1 METWPDELNRVLAAL
16 HRTNGGIASERTK
29 DVTKEAVR
37 TFMHKLHKA
46 KHPVQKLSN
55 VGDRHIELVVR
66 GWYFEGKLQP
76 KTIQNYVSRLR
87 VVFTQL
93 GKPNLVRPWQDYF
106 PELPASALVIKT
118 AAEKSKGFTANG
130 VDLAAVFQAADK
142 VDLRF
147 GLMLRLE
154 LAFGLRREEV
164 LHCRPWIAD
173 RGTDLRV
180 YPGEGKNGRP
190 RDIPIA
196 TEHQRQILKYVQTK
210 IGKTKRLGWEYDG
223 NGQPTTLEKN
233 LKRYDN
239 LARRIGCTKKD
250 LGVTLH
256 GLRAQF
262 AENSALF
269 QAFIPATLGGTTSD
283 LPQEELEFR
292 RTLVSLSLGHER
304 EKITA
309 AYYGN
314 LIRRQCPDEQARFRA
329 VIAEG
334 VAALQAKGVNQ
345 QPPNECMED
354 VSTLAVLLATEDGVE
369 ISLAKVYQL
378 WKIHSSRF
386 AMDWAPLES
395 GMRQALEVAARQ
407 ATIECQRAA

>member
-1 METWPDELNRVLAAL
+1 METWPGELNRVLAVLRRA
-16 HRTNGGIASERTK
+16 NGGIASERTK

-37 TFMHKLHKA
+37 TFMHKLYEA
-46 KHPVQKLSN
+46 KHPVQKLTN

-66 GWYFEGKLQP
+66 AWYFENKLQP

-87 VVFTQL
+87 VVFSQL
-93 GKPNLVRPWQDYF
+93 GKPNLVRPWQDYL
-106 PELPASALVIKT
+106 PEVPAGALVIKT

-130 VDLAAVFQAADK
+130 VDLAGIFETADK
-142 VDLRF
+142 VDSRF

-154 LAFGLRREEV
+154 LAFGLRRKEV

-180 YPGEGKNGRP
+180 YPGEGKTGRS

-210 IGKTKRLGWEYDG
+210 IGKTKRLGWDYDG

-239 LARRIGCTKKD
+239 LASRIGCTKKD

-262 AENSALF
+262 AENCALF
-269 QAFIPATLGGTTSD
+269 QEFVPATLGGTTSD
-283 LPQEELEFR
+283 LPKEELELR
-292 RTLVSLSLGHER
+292 RTVVSLSLGHGR

-309 AYYGN
+309 AYYGA
-314 LIRRQCPDEQARFRA
+314 LIKRQCPDEQARFRE
-329 VIAEG
+329 VLAEG
-334 VAALQAKGVNQ
+334 AAALQAKGLNQ
-345 QPPNECMED
+345 QPPDECMAD
-354 VSTLAVLLATEDGVE
+354 VQTLTGLLATEDGVE

-378 WKIHSSRF
+378 WKIHSARF

-407 ATIECQRAA
+407 ATIDCQRAA